1 MTYDLYTD
9 KQLVEGLIHN
19 DKPMIEYFFCQKCSR
34 LFSYIVYS
42 IYGGMATVNELV
54 NEFYL
59 YIAADNWKKVRQF
72 DFRSKLMTWIG
83 VVAVRFF
90 QKRREALIENN
101 SREAQIEQTTNFK
114 YYSMPIDET
123 IDVRQ
128 AINRMPNARYR
139 SVVVKL
145 DLQDELPE
153 KLAAEM
159 GISVDNLYN
168 VHRRALLQL
177 KFIMS
182 RKEDYV

>member
-1 MTYDLYTD
+1 
-9 KQLVEGLIHN
+9 
-19 DKPMIEYFFCQKCSR
+19 
-34 LFSYIVYS
+34 
-42 IYGGMATVNELV
+42 
-54 NEFYL
+54 
-59 YIAADNWKKVRQF
+59 
-72 DFRSKLMTWIG
+72 
-83 VVAVRFF
+83 
-90 QKRREALIENN
+90 
-101 SREAQIEQTTNFK
+101 
-114 YYSMPIDET
+114 MPIDET

-177 KFIMS
+177 KLIMS